1 MAQCHEGPWTIHRAL
16 AEWWWIDT
24 DDIDRID
31 TDDVDR
37 IDIDDTDRIDTDGD
51 DVDGASIWLSGHIT
65 VLLSSCTNLH
75 RNFVVCRPC
84 SSELP

>member
-31 TDDVDR
+31 TDDIDRIDTDDVDR
-37 IDIDDTDRIDTDGD
+37 IDIDDIDRIDTDGD
-51 DVDGASIWLSGHIT
+51 DVDGASIWLF
-65 VLLSSCTNLH
+65 VYSCYLT
-75 RNFVVCRPC
+75 
-84 SSELP
+84 